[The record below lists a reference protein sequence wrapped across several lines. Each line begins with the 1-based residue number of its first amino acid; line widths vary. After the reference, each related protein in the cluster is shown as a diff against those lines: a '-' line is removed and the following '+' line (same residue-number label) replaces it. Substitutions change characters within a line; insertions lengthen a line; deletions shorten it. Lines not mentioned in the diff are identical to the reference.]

1 MVSGN
6 TQKPNRWALEM
17 ILKIVCQWISDGRLQ
32 GILSH
37 TGKQAVRQKRF
48 DIYRNLMQE
57 SLFTCLVKQ
66 ITLIYN
72 KIEVFVF
79 LSAQTAGF

>member
-37 TGKQAVRQKRF
+37 THNRAVRQKRS

-57 SLFTCLVKQ
+57 SLFISIAK
-66 ITLIYN
+66 
-72 KIEVFVF
+72 
-79 LSAQTAGF
+79 